1 MKRALFVAATALV
14 LASCGGT
21 SSNNATSDTTNSGT
35 APTADVTTTA
45 ATATTVA
52 ATTTT
57 VAVDE
62 DVVKCPT
69 STFSAQFKTKMR
81 MLDCT
86 TTWAIGRYDRDT
98 WNCPSDG
105 CVDARIFH
113 LENGVWVDKATC
125 YTTEPLIPGKRR
137 CYVPD
142 VGVAT
147 DADLPP
153 ASIACKIWP
162 TNRQLVWVSE
172 TGCEPSAAEIAA
184 ALSTKCDSWTATE
197 FLPYAPCASGAGVK
211 VMQRALR
218 EAGYPVDADGYNGP
232 GTVKQIAAF
241 QTKQNVPKTGLMDLA
256 TWKLLLA
263 AAPSLKGTD
272 TNNDGVVTPDEIN

>member
-1 MKRALFVAATALV
+1 MLSVKRVVSVAVAAII
-14 LASCGGT
+14 LASCGGS
-21 SSNNATSDTTNSGT
+21 SSNEANPTTVATD
-35 APTADVTTTA
+35 AD
-45 ATATTVA
+45 TATTLPVS
-52 ATTTT
+52 TTAPAPSTT

-86 TTWAIGRYDRDT
+86 TTWAVGRYDRDT

-105 CVDARIFH
+105 CIDARIFH
-113 LENGVWVDKATC
+113 LENNVWVDKATC

-153 ASIACKIWP
+153 AVIACKIWP
-162 TNRQLVWVSE
+162 LNTDPKWADEAGCPLTDAAVNR
-172 TGCEPSAAEIAA
+172 I
-184 ALSTKCDSWTATE
+184 LSTACDGWNQNESLPISPCDSGSLVRT
-197 FLPYAPCASGAGVK
+197 VQK
-211 VMQRALR
+211 ALR
-218 EAGYPVDADGYNGP
+218 DAGFSVQVDGFNGP
-232 GTVKQIAAF
+232 GTVRAIAQF
-241 QTKQNVPKTGLMDLA
+241 QQDKGLRRSGIVNEETFAALA
-256 TWKLLLA
+256 
-263 AAPSLKGTD
+263 G
-272 TNNDGVVTPDEIN
+272 N